1 MRRFSVIA
9 MPVASGTSMSN
20 SQNPT
25 IPIRRPDQYL
35 PKKDERRSQ
44 SRKDGVLSKIEDA
57 TYEVLRKHEKKSA

>member
-1 MRRFSVIA
+1 MGNAQPSSIFIK
-9 MPVASGTSMSN
+9 
-20 SQNPT
+20 
-25 IPIRRPDQYL
+25 RPGPYQ

>member
-1 MRRFSVIA
+1 
-9 MPVASGTSMSN
+9 MSN

-25 IPIRRPDQYL
+25 VPIRRLEQYSL
-35 PKKDERRSQ
+35 KKDERRSQ

>member
-1 MRRFSVIA
+1 M
-9 MPVASGTSMSN
+9 ASGENMGD
-20 SQNPT
+20 SQKSAV
-25 IPIRRPDQYL
+25 PIIRPKQYH

>member
-1 MRRFSVIA
+1 MGNAQQSSIFIK
-9 MPVASGTSMSN
+9 
-20 SQNPT
+20 
-25 IPIRRPDQYL
+25 RPGQYQ

>member
-1 MRRFSVIA
+1 M
-9 MPVASGTSMSN
+9 GD
-20 SQNPT
+20 SQKSAV
-25 IPIRRPDQYL
+25 PIIRPKQYH

>member
-1 MRRFSVIA
+1 
-9 MPVASGTSMSN
+9 MPSGENMGD
-20 SQNPT
+20 SQKSAV
-25 IPIRRPDQYL
+25 PITRPEYH

>member
-1 MRRFSVIA
+1 M
-9 MPVASGTSMSN
+9 GH
-20 SQNPT
+20 SQNST
-25 IPIRRPDQYL
+25 ILTKSPEQYR